1 MNNYE
6 NELINNKKQ
15 QLSKEFYAKMEET
28 KQNINLFANTNLN
41 EYTSKDAIAY
51 LVVKNAKLQ
60 QENQQ
65 LKKERA
71 SIMTSL
77 TTSREKYNNDKARYR
92 RKYKNL
98 KKQKDDVVNYIKYLI
113 KRLEEFDI
121 PKRKETGAFWYQV
134 MGELEE
140 ILRMLGEIDDQTRI

>member
-15 QLSKEFYAKMEET
+15 QISKEFYAKMEET

-41 EYTSKDAIAY
+41 EDTSKDEIAY

-65 LKKERA
+65 LKK
-71 SIMTSL
+71 
-77 TTSREKYNNDKARYR
+77 
-92 RKYKNL
+92 
-98 KKQKDDVVNYIKYLI
+98 QKDDVVEYIKGAI
-113 KRLEEFDI
+113 ENDDIEEL
-121 PKRKETGAFWYQV
+121 KEGRHLLLWN
-134 MGELEE
+134 EDLDKL
-140 ILRMLGEIDDQTRI
+140 LRMLGEIE

>member
-41 EYTSKDAIAY
+41 EDTSKDAIAY

-65 LKKERA
+65 LKK
-71 SIMTSL
+71 
-77 TTSREKYNNDKARYR
+77 
-92 RKYKNL
+92 
-98 KKQKDDVVNYIKYLI
+98 QKDDVVEYIKKNILI
-113 KRLEEFDI
+113 GYDKYGFDKDI
-121 PKRKETGAFWYQV
+121 VAGIV
-134 MGELEE
+134 VNDL
-140 ILRMLGEIDDQTRI
+140 LRMLGEKDE

>member
-41 EYTSKDAIAY
+41 EDTAKDAIAY

-65 LKKERA
+65 LKK
-71 SIMTSL
+71 
-77 TTSREKYNNDKARYR
+77 
-92 RKYKNL
+92 
-98 KKQKDDVVNYIKYLI
+98 QKDDVVEYVNSIVFEGSFTFVRERAEVKYKL
-113 KRLEEFDI
+113 
-121 PKRKETGAFWYQV
+121 
-134 MGELEE
+134 
-140 ILRMLGEIDDQTRI
+140 LRMLGEIDE